1 MKVVYFSKTSEIG
14 PGSRYRIYQ
23 FVPDL
28 RASGV
33 SIEISPLFGP
43 FYFRLLRWKPS
54 GWRLIVKCIYVA
66 GRFAKRSVDL
76 LILGKADMVVLEGQL
91 FPYMGPTVERILAK
105 RYKVVI
111 EFDDAIYLTSRHET
125 KIPALLQL
133 SSGAIVGNRTLAQ
146 YARSYTPNVYVVPTV
161 IDTKRFKPTET
172 FMGRA
177 SDSPNAVITIGW
189 IGLAY
194 NAAYLEWLAP
204 IFRHIQKKHN
214 LSVRIISS
222 KPPLL
227 DGVNIDFR
235 LWRYETEVHD
245 LQTCQIG
252 VMPLPNDEWAK
263 GKCGL
268 KLLQYMAVGL
278 PSVASPIGVNQEI
291 ITDGE
296 DGFLASTQEE
306 WCATL
311 IRLCQDTELRVRM
324 GQAARKTVETEYSL
338 SVWGPRLA
346 DRYRE
351 IIK

>member
-1 MKVVYFSKTSEIG
+1 MRVVYFSKTSEIG

-28 RASGV
+28 RAGGV

-43 FYFRLLRWKPS
+43 FYFRLLRWPPS
-54 GWRLIVKCIYVA
+54 GWQLIVKVIYVA
-66 GRFAKRSVDL
+66 SRFAKRSVDL

-91 FPYMGPTVERILAK
+91 FPYMAPTVERILAK
-105 RYKVVI
+105 RYKVIV
-111 EFDDAIYLTSRHET
+111 EFDDAIYLTSRHEK
-125 KIPALLQL
+125 KIPALLQF

-146 YARSYTPNVYVVPTV
+146 YARSYTPNVYVIPTV
-161 IDTKRFKPTET
+161 IDTRRFKPTET
-172 FMGRA
+172 FMTGE
-177 SDSPNAVITIGW
+177 SDSSDTVITIGW

-194 NAAYLEWLAP
+194 NASYLEWLAP
-204 IFRHIQKKHN
+204 VFRHIQKKYN
-214 LSVRIISS
+214 LCVRVISS

-227 DGVNIDFR
+227 DGVNVDFR
-235 LWRYETEVHD
+235 PWGYETEVHD

-278 PSVASPIGVNQEI
+278 PSVASPVGVNQDI
-291 ITDGE
+291 IADGE
-296 DGFLASTQEE
+296 NGFLASTQEE
-306 WCATL
+306 WYTTL
-311 IRLCQDTELRVRM
+311 IRLCQDAQLRVRI
-324 GQAARKTVETEYSL
+324 GRAARKTVETEYSL
-338 SVWGPRLA
+338 SVWGPRLT
-346 DRYRE
+346 DRYRA